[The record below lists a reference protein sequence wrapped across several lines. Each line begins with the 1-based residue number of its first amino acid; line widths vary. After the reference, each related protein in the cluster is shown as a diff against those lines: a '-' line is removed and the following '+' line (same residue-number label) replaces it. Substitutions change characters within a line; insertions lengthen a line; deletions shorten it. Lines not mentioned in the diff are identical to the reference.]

1 MTDDAEL
8 LRSYAADRSEPAFAE
23 LVRRHVDLVYS
34 AALRQMDGDHHRAQE
49 VTQMVFTDMAR
60 KAAALARHPVLPAW
74 LHRSCYFGAAALRRK
89 EGRRL
94 RYERAAGSE
103 AMFVQTEIAAVEWE
117 SVRPALD
124 KALNELGERDREAI
138 LLRFFS
144 NRPFAEVGRQMS
156 VTENAA
162 RMRVERALGKLHSLL
177 AGRGITSSSAAL
189 AAMLTGHGV
198 AAAPLGVAAATTG
211 AALAVAGA
219 SPAAWITLMTTS
231 KLPLSLSAAVLLGGT
246 AIVVVQTSASRQR
259 AEEFADLSRQNQA
272 IPALTERNEAL
283 AAASEQTRSLRAS
296 DANLSVL
303 QRQVADLEALA
314 SAQGAASSGTARIP
328 RIRSLK
334 IEADNPDYDVKALD
348 RQPAPTSQMRP
359 EYAPAL
365 QKAGISGEVLV
376 DFVVGSDGL
385 VYNAHAVNSSQPEF
399 EDSAVQ
405 AVSQWTFTPGQVKG
419 QSVNTHMQVPIVYTM
434 ADPLAPGATTWF

>member
-1 MTDDAEL
+1 
-8 LRSYAADRSEPAFAE
+8 
-23 LVRRHVDLVYS
+23 
-34 AALRQMDGDHHRAQE
+34 
-49 VTQMVFTDMAR
+49 
-60 KAAALARHPVLPAW
+60 
-74 LHRSCYFGAAALRRK
+74 
-89 EGRRL
+89 
-94 RYERAAGSE
+94 
-103 AMFVQTEIAAVEWE
+103 
-117 SVRPALD
+117 
-124 KALNELGERDREAI
+124 
-138 LLRFFS
+138 
-144 NRPFAEVGRQMS
+144 
-156 VTENAA
+156 
-162 RMRVERALGKLHSLL
+162 
-177 AGRGITSSSAAL
+177 
-189 AAMLTGHGV
+189 
-198 AAAPLGVAAATTG
+198 
-211 AALAVAGA
+211 
-219 SPAAWITLMTTS
+219 
-231 KLPLSLSAAVLLGGT
+231 
-246 AIVVVQTSASRQR
+246 
-259 AEEFADLSRQNQA
+259 
-272 IPALTERNEAL
+272 LTERNEAL

-399 EDSAVQ
+399 EDSAVR